1 MNSRERV
8 LTALDHHEP
17 DRVPITIGGSAQKFS
32 KTVIDKLVRRYGIPE
47 NSLRPVFAQFRFEYI
62 SEPLWERL
70 GADFRHVYWQPERT
84 FNLTLQKK
92 GVSYIDEWGLDYDFS
107 KGQGVN
113 AFQCRRSALRDA
125 SVQDLDRYPW
135 PSPEA
140 YDRTVG
146 MREEAIR
153 LYEGTQYAVAA
164 YRHGGIFDF
173 ASYLRGV
180 DRFLVD
186 LLKNKD
192 FAHHLLGKITET
204 IKSYYQHLM
213 KAVGGYVHVVEIAD
227 DLGTQNGPLISPYT
241 YDEFIKP
248 CHADLV
254 RTIKEKYPNVKV
266 MIHCDGGVRP
276 LLPSFIDAGIDI
288 LNPVQ
293 VTAKGMEPETLK
305 KDFGK
310 DLAFQGG
317 IDTQQILRTG
327 SPEEVAEEVKRMID
341 VMSPGGGYLLGPSHN
356 FLPDIP
362 IENIVAMFATAQSYG
377 LA

>member
-1 MNSRERV
+1 
-8 LTALDHHEP
+8 
-17 DRVPITIGGSAQKFS
+17 
-32 KTVIDKLVRRYGIPE
+32 
-47 NSLRPVFAQFRFEYI
+47 
-62 SEPLWERL
+62 
-70 GADFRHVYWQPERT
+70 
-84 FNLTLQKK
+84 
-92 GVSYIDEWGLDYDFS
+92 
-107 KGQGVN
+107 
-113 AFQCRRSALRDA
+113 
-125 SVQDLDRYPW
+125 
-135 PSPEA
+135 
-140 YDRTVG
+140 
-146 MREEAIR
+146 
-153 LYEGTQYAVAA
+153 
-164 YRHGGIFDF
+164 
-173 ASYLRGV
+173 
-180 DRFLVD
+180 
-186 LLKNKD
+186 
-192 FAHHLLGKITET
+192 
-204 IKSYYQHLM
+204 
-213 KAVGGYVHVVEIAD
+213 
-227 DLGTQNGPLISPYT
+227 LISPYT